1 MSEEAVAVVRAI
13 HEDWLAG
20 GRGEQWMSG
29 QIEYVNPDYALESG
43 VIRGPESFDRVRE
56 VWEDFRFEP
65 ERYID
70 GQDGR
75 VVVIGRAHGS
85 SMSGIALQDTLAYVW
100 TIQDGLA
107 VRFQWFRDTGE
118 ALVAAGVPA
127 ETA

>member
-1 MSEEAVAVVRAI
+1 VSEANVAVVRAI

-29 QIEYVNPDYALESG
+29 EIEYVNPAYALESG
-43 VIRGPESFDRVRE
+43 VIRGPDSFNRVRE

-75 VVVIGRAHGS
+75 VVVIGRVHGS
-85 SMSGIALQDTLAYVW
+85 SMSGIALQDTMAYVW

-107 VRFQWFRDTGE
+107 VRFQWFSDAGE
-118 ALVAAGVPA
+118 AHAAAGVSA
-127 ETA
+127 ETD